1 MSCISAARQS
11 DRHDWM
17 KSTYGVNRMGMLVPD
32 DQFPDIELDIVG
44 GGSISLPSDAAG
56 HWTYVLFYRGGW

>member
-1 MSCISAARQS
+1 
-11 DRHDWM
+11 M

-32 DQFPDIELDIVG
+32 DQFPEIELDIVG